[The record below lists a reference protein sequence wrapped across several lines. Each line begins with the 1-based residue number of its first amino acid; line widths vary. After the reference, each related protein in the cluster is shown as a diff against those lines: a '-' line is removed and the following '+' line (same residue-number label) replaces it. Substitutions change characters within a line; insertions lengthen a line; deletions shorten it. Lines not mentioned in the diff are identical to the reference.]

1 MHPSPSVE
9 PSLPGGAEARVRT
22 GLKGSPAVA
31 DVSSREEA
39 LMSQQTAPPPVPP
52 PPVMGPQQEG
62 KKAAWKHWWF
72 WVIVVLVVLLVAAV
86 AAGSPGDPS
95 TPRSAAEPSPRA
107 ASTASPSP
115 ASTPT
120 SPRWLMTPEEVAAGL
135 PDRYMDALCPTID
148 ILPREFLLRKF
159 AQGYKKGGNVPGMPP
174 ARLVFEAL
182 ERSCEQH
189 P

>member
-1 MHPSPSVE
+1 
-9 PSLPGGAEARVRT
+9 
-22 GLKGSPAVA
+22 
-31 DVSSREEA
+31 
-39 LMSQQTAPPPVPP
+39 MSQRIAPPPVPP
-52 PPVMGPQQEG
+52 PPPVTGPQQVG
-62 KKAAWKHWWF
+62 KEAAWKHWWF

-95 TPRSAAEPSPRA
+95 PPRSAAEPSPRA

-148 ILPREFLLRKF
+148 ILPRELLLRKF
-159 AQGYKKGGNVPGMPP
+159 VQGYKKGGNVSGMPP
-174 ARLVFEAL
+174 ARLVFEAM